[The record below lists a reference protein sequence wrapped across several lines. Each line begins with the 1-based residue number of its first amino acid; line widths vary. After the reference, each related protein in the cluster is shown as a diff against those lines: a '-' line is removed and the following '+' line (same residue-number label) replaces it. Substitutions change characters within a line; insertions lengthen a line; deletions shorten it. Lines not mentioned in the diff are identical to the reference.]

1 MPKGIPLTQED
12 QSRRRVEIFNAAVH
26 LFLEKG
32 FNETSMR
39 EIAAA
44 AGVGKSTLYDYFPTK
59 DEILVSMVEER
70 LKELTLEVKAI
81 ANELESPVLR
91 LRRIILSYLNY
102 LAANENFFLHLSIE
116 VQRLGQNSQERI
128 MKSRHEYQDA
138 IRDVIDLGIKEGCF
152 RRVDSLLASRLILSA
167 FSAAAIA
174 NRKASSREQMI
185 EDAFS
190 LLFNGLQT

>member
-12 QSRRRVEIFNAAVH
+12 QSRKRVEIFNAAVH
-26 LFLEKG
+26 LFLDKG

-81 ANELESPVLR
+81 ADELESPVLR
-91 LRRIILSYLNY
+91 LRRIILSYLDY

-116 VQRLGQNSQERI
+116 VQRLGQTSQERI
-128 MKSRHEYQDA
+128 MNSRHEYQDS
-138 IRDVIDLGIKEGCF
+138 IRDVIEAGIQEGCF
-152 RRVDSLLASRLILSA
+152 RKVDSLLASRLILSA
-167 FSAAAIA
+167 FSAAVIA

-185 EDAFS
+185 EDAFT